1 MALNQINY
9 IAAIA
14 CLLCLLPKSTLSA
27 FPSTSW
33 VSFAH
38 LLLPSSEDNTITAA
52 SFVFNVPESPVN
64 LYGLTSPGWYLA
76 LVSND
81 GQEIVRLA
89 HAWGVDRPQFY
100 IFQEHYHNSN
110 HYWWQSLPGHVLPG
124 DIVVGKVSL
133 VQGGY
138 NLTLFS
144 NITGQSTLNFVPKL
158 STTAFSELYL
168 VMEHYPL
175 ACDELPQSN
184 VIFTDINIDVN
195 RETVHLSA
203 DSWNI
208 TNPVDHICDIR
219 LSTDATGKRF
229 VFQW

>member
-1 MALNQINY
+1 MLFIIVDFAVIHHYHLVI
-9 IAAIA
+9 
-14 CLLCLLPKSTLSA
+14 LL
-27 FPSTSW
+27 
-33 VSFAH
+33 VSLVVIV
-38 LLLPSSEDNTITAA
+38 LLLLLVIFIGVVSVYAE
-52 SFVFNVPESPVN
+52 FVFGKK
-64 LYGLTSPGWYLA
+64 LC
-76 LVSND
+76 
-81 GQEIVRLA
+81 R
-89 HAWGVDRPQFY
+89 GVDRPQFY